1 MVVVLPLWLEV
12 LSWLVEVALSL
23 VILWSAIPRSAIP
36 LTVILELILSGC
48 RVVKRSV
55 LSEILVVISLWSVV
69 PTVTSVRAIISP
81 IWRWSIVI
89 SLVWWGSIS
98 SVLVSRGAVISV
110 VSMYVI
116 LLSLLLWFRSWVGFV
131 Y

>member
-1 MVVVLPLWLEV
+1 MVVVLPLWLEI
-12 LSWLVEVALSL
+12 LSWLVKISLSL

-48 RVVKRSV
+48 RVVKRSI
-55 LSEILVVISLWSVV
+55 LSKILVVISLWSVV
-69 PTVTSVRAIISP
+69 PIVISVWAVVPP
-81 IWRWSIVI
+81 IWRRSIVI

-98 SVLVSRGAVISV
+98 SVLVSRRAVISV
-110 VSMYVI
+110 VSLYIVLLL
-116 LLSLLLWFRSWVGFV
+116 LLSWFRNWVGFV

>member
-36 LTVILELILSGC
+36 LAVILELILSGC
-48 RVVKRSV
+48 RVVKRSI
-55 LSEILVVISLWSVV
+55 LSKVLVVISLWSIV
-69 PTVTSVRAIISP
+69 PIIISVRAVIP
-81 IWRWSIVI
+81 PEWGRSIVI

-98 SVLVSRGAVISV
+98 SVLVSRRAVISV

-116 LLSLLLWFRSWVGFV
+116 LLLLLLWFRNWVGFF

>member
-36 LTVILELILSGC
+36 LAVVLELVLSGC

-55 LSEILVVISLWSVV
+55 LSEVLVVISLWSIV
-69 PTVTSVRAIISP
+69 PIVISVRAVIP
-81 IWRWSIVI
+81 PEWGRSIVI
-89 SLVWWGSIS
+89 SLVGWGSIS
-98 SVLVSRGAVISV
+98 SVLVSRRAVISV

-116 LLSLLLWFRSWVGFV
+116 LLSLLLWFRNWVGFF

>member
-1 MVVVLPLWLEV
+1 MVVVLPLWLEI

-36 LTVILELILSGC
+36 LAVVLELVLSGC
-48 RVVKRSV
+48 RVVKRSI
-55 LSEILVVISLWSVV
+55 LSEILVVISLWSIV
-69 PTVTSVRAIISP
+69 PIIISVRAVIP
-81 IWRWSIVI
+81 PEWGRSIVI

-98 SVLVSRGAVISV
+98 SVLISRRAVISV

-116 LLSLLLWFRSWVGFV
+116 LLLLLLWFRNWVGFF

>member
-36 LTVILELILSGC
+36 LAVVLELVLSGC
-48 RVVKRSV
+48 RVVKRSI
-55 LSEILVVISLWSVV
+55 LSKVLVVISLWSVV
-69 PTVTSVRAIISP
+69 PIIISVRAVIP
-81 IWRWSIVI
+81 PEWGRSIVI
-89 SLVWWGSIS
+89 SLVGWGSIS
-98 SVLVSRGAVISV
+98 SVLVSRRAVISV

-116 LLSLLLWFRSWVGFV
+116 LLLLLLWFRNWVGFF

>member
-36 LTVILELILSGC
+36 LAVVLELVLSGC
-48 RVVKRSV
+48 RVVKRSI
-55 LSEILVVISLWSVV
+55 LSKVLVVISLWSIV
-69 PTVTSVRAIISP
+69 PIIISVRAVIP
-81 IWRWSIVI
+81 PEWGRSIVI
-89 SLVWWGSIS
+89 SLVGWGSIS
-98 SVLVSRGAVISV
+98 SVLVSRRAVVSV
-110 VSMYVI
+110 VSMYVV
-116 LLSLLLWFRSWVGFV
+116 LLLLLLWFRNWVGFF

>member
-48 RVVKRSV
+48 RVVKRSI
-55 LSEILVVISLWSVV
+55 LSKILVEVSLWSIV
-69 PTVTSVRAIISP
+69 PIIISVRAVIPPEWGRSV
-81 IWRWSIVI
+81 VI

-98 SVLVSRGAVISV
+98 SVLVSRRAVISV

-116 LLSLLLWFRSWVGFV
+116 LLLLLLWFRNWVGFF

>member
-1 MVVVLPLWLEV
+1 MVKVTLP
-12 LSWLVEVALSL
+12 L

-48 RVVKRSV
+48 RVVKRSI

-69 PTVTSVRAIISP
+69 PTVTSVRAVIP
-81 IWRWSIVI
+81 PEWGRSIVI
-89 SLVWWGSIS
+89 SLVGWGSIS
-98 SVLVSRGAVISV
+98 SVLVSRRAVISV
-110 VSMYVI
+110 VSMYVV
-116 LLSLLLWFRSWVGFV
+116 LLLWFRRWVGFF